1 MFKFVKKIVLY
12 FYLRNMWSVVCF
24 TEDHTIAAV
33 PKFWYRDGYCAWPN
47 KSFQKYIER
56 RVNPNELEFTHFK
69 AKVLHTDIG
78 KDLCF
83 HCVIIVL

>member
-1 MFKFVKKIVLY
+1 
-12 FYLRNMWSVVCF
+12 MWSVVRF
-24 TEDHTIAAV
+24 TEDNTVAAV

-47 KSFQKYIER
+47 KSFQKYIDR
-56 RVNPNELEFTHFK
+56 RVNPNELEFTYFK

-78 KDLCF
+78 NDLYF